1 MKHGTGIVYHENGS
15 IKQKLEYFNDKLIA
29 RSEFDLEGKLIK
41 DDKNTKNENSEL
53 SVDKASDKVL
63 ANKFSENIDKLEVFS
78 NFTDIQIRNSQ
89 LTVFISAIWQL
100 INADGE
106 LSKEESSQFLDF
118 AKKMSEKFLGNE
130 EDINDPI
137 IAELLHDADKMI
149 DVIKTFPEQELET
162 FWSTLFS
169 FALADG
175 DFSLEEAN
183 LIGVIAGNVYE
194 DLSDDEVRNWITEQI
209 KKQK

>member
-1 MKHGTGIVYHENGS
+1 
-15 IKQKLEYFNDKLIA
+15 
-29 RSEFDLEGKLIK
+29 
-41 DDKNTKNENSEL
+41 
-53 SVDKASDKVL
+53 
-63 ANKFSENIDKLEVFS
+63 
-78 NFTDIQIRNSQ
+78 
-89 LTVFISAIWQL
+89 
-100 INADGE
+100 
-106 LSKEESSQFLDF
+106 
-118 AKKMSEKFLGNE
+118 MSEKFLGNE